1 MSEIPG
7 FGRATHLSIIW
18 GVTLAVLTL
27 MEWRALER
35 NPLGHEIMTP
45 FIERDV
51 KVSVQESDAGG
62 LPDFEREQATG
73 PSEHLRYEVALDF
86 NGPLFLACFF
96 GPVLVFH
103 GLGLLANRIAGKS

>member
-1 MSEIPG
+1 MSDTPG
-7 FGRATHLSIIW
+7 FSRATHLSIIW

-51 KVSVQESDAGG
+51 TVSVQESDASG

-96 GPVLVFH
+96 GPVLVFQ
-103 GLGLLANRIAGKS
+103 GLGLLAARIAGKS